1 MLPKA
6 SSAVTVTVPGVPAA
20 PLAAM
25 LTTRCVAA
33 PPFTVSVFEVPV
45 IAPCAVSVAVMVWLP
60 AVSSVSLKVPTPLVS
75 VVSAGNT
82 AMPSVEVKWTVP
94 V

>member
-60 AVSSVSLKVPTPLVS
+60 ALSKVSLKVAMPLVN
-75 VVSAGNT
+75 VMSAGST
-82 AMPSVEVKWTVP
+82 AAASVDVKWTVP
-94 V
+94 E